1 MCVASLFHLGF
12 LLCLSIMDLCISWA
26 CPLSAHRHG
35 SVRPILQGPSS
46 YIFILFSCPLN
57 PMGPSSLRGRTNG
70 VTIQSSWDDGTKAY
84 GLTVSVW
91 MPSTVQTSDRLSESH
106 YGAWPVSFFDW
117 ILSRIET
124 SLRLLC
130 NSPINTRVYLS
141 LFFIFS
147 WNILSERNRHLC

>member
-35 SVRPILQGPSS
+35 FVRPILQGPSS

-70 VTIQSSWDDGTKAY
+70 VTIQSSWVDGSNACGLTVQSSWDDDSNAC
-84 GLTVSVW
+84 GLTVSVR
-91 MPSTVQTSDRLSESH
+91 MLSTVQTSNKLYGSH
-106 YGAWPVSFFDW
+106 YGA
-117 ILSRIET
+117 
-124 SLRLLC
+124 
-130 NSPINTRVYLS
+130 
-141 LFFIFS
+141 
-147 WNILSERNRHLC
+147 